1 MKVDDLISH
10 YREVKSLHGAIP
22 DSLRE
27 KIEMVSIVF
36 GSMDV
41 DTSTG
46 PDYVRAA
53 KLHWLGAAPG
63 TIKRYL
69 GQLRAILNR
78 SCRDGLIPRMVVI
91 DMPFVHDT
99 VYVDI
104 SGSEVKI
111 LLDYI
116 KWTEP
121 KWYPLALVLTNTGAR
136 LGEALMLNP
145 SSFTRHGTRISKP
158 VGRRS
163 KTVDRTIPYTARLR
177 AAVEGDTLFR
187 NGSLVPAG
195 IADDSVPVCLG
206 RVIDASV
213 KALGLPPLRVHDL
226 RHAFAAVLAENGAD
240 LADLVAA
247 LGHSS
252 PAMAMRYRG
261 LIKGRL
267 TGILAAVK

>member
-1 MKVDDLISH
+1 MKINDLISH
-10 YREVKSLHGAIP
+10 YREVKSLHGSIP
-22 DSLRE
+22 DSLEE
-27 KIEMVSIVF
+27 KLAMVAVVF

-41 DTSTG
+41 DMSTG

-53 KLHWLGAAPG
+53 KVRWSGAAPG
-63 TIKRYL
+63 TVKRYL

-104 SGSEVKI
+104 SGAEVKL

-121 KWYPLALVLTNTGAR
+121 KWYPLTLVLTNTGAR
-136 LGEALMLNP
+136 LGEALMLTP
-145 SSFTRHGTRISKP
+145 ASFTRHGTRISKP

-163 KTVDRTIPYTARLR
+163 KTVDRTIPYTPRLS
-177 AAVEGDTLFR
+177 AAVQANMLFR

-195 IADDSVPVCLG
+195 IANDSVPVCLG
-206 RVIDASV
+206 RVVDASV
-213 KALGLPPLRVHDL
+213 KALGLPPMRVHDL

-267 TGILAAVK
+267 SSILGAVH